1 MSAPHPPAFSLLLE
15 VIMGL
20 LALAMGLVFVRLVR
34 GPAAPDRVVALDLM
48 GALTIGM
55 TAAYSV
61 YTREP
66 HLLRVAAGIALIS
79 FLGTV
84 AVARYLE
91 RTRTR

>member
-1 MSAPHPPAFSLLLE
+1 MSAPDSLAFALMLE
-15 VIMGL
+15 VTLGL
-20 LALAMGLVFVRLVR
+20 LILAMGLVFVRLVR
-34 GPAAPDRVVALDLM
+34 GPTAPDRVVALDVM
-48 GALTIGM
+48 AGLTIGM
-55 TAAYSV
+55 TAVYSV

-91 RTRTR
+91 RTRGR

>member
-1 MSAPHPPAFSLLLE
+1 MSASDPPAFRLLLE
-15 VIMGL
+15 FILGL
-20 LALAMGLVFVRLVR
+20 LTLAMALVFVRLVR
-34 GPAAPDRVVALDLM
+34 GPSAPDRVVALDTM
-48 GALTIGM
+48 GVLTLGM
-55 TAAYSV
+55 TVVYSV

-91 RTRTR
+91 RVKPR

>member
-1 MSAPHPPAFSLLLE
+1 MSAPDPPGFTLLLE
-15 VIMGL
+15 VILGL
-20 LALAMGLVFVRLVR
+20 LTLAMALVFLRLLR
-34 GPAAPDRVVALDLM
+34 GPTAPDRVVALDTM
-48 GALTIGM
+48 GVLTLGM
-55 TAAYSV
+55 TAVYSV

-91 RTRTR
+91 RVKAG

>member
-1 MSAPHPPAFSLLLE
+1 MSAPHSPAFVLLLE
-15 VIMGL
+15 VTQGL
-20 LALAMGLVFVRLVR
+20 LILAMGLVFVRLVR
-34 GPAAPDRVVALDLM
+34 GPTAPDRVVALDVM
-48 GALTIGM
+48 AGLTIGM
-55 TAAYSV
+55 TAVYSV

-91 RTRTR
+91 RTRGR

>member
-1 MSAPHPPAFSLLLE
+1 MSAPDSPAFTLLLE
-15 VIMGL
+15 AIMGL

-34 GPAAPDRVVALDLM
+34 GPASPDRVVALDML
-48 GALTIGM
+48 GVLTIGM
-55 TAAYSV
+55 TAVYSV

-91 RTRTR
+91 RTRNP